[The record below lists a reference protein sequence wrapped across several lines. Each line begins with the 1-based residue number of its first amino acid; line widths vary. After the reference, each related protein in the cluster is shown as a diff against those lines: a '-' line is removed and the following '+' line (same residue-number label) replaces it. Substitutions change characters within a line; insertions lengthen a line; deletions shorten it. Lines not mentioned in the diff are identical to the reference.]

1 MRGLKELSAAMKQ
14 QRSAGVEAATLQDAV
29 PADVQLDARAVVL
42 VKELDVVASDPGA
55 ARPMHVRMKSVTA
68 PFATAPPGTLAG
80 KGGPTPADATLLHDA
95 LAAAAA
101 LEFATIPLYLAALWS
116 VIDQTAPIAR
126 SIRAVLHEEM
136 LHLALVNN
144 ILAAVG
150 GHPRLT
156 ADAAPVFP
164 GRLPAG
170 VHPELWVALDGLTDR
185 SLDIFLEIE
194 RPQVRMP
201 IEGLDLDEDSTGE
214 DRTIGEFYKELLAFL
229 REVQP
234 RFATGRQVAGP
245 LAPMVVTSLDDV
257 ARAFAII
264 TSQGE
269 GSTGTPVDET
279 GALAHYYRFLEIKLE
294 RALVW
299 TDGRLLLGDR
309 RRRPPTYPVAPPPPT
324 GYGGAHS
331 PRIQQLS
338 ADFNTCYSDVLR
350 CLERAW
356 AGEGHVQFLRAMEL
370 MFNLRPI
377 AQEMLRT
384 PSADGCGYCPEFRY
398 VAETQS
404 P

>member
-1 MRGLKELSAAMKQ
+1 MRSLKELSAAMKQ
-14 QRSAGVEAATLQDAV
+14 RRSIGAEASTLRDAAA
-29 PADVQLDARAVVL
+29 ADLRLDAPAVVL
-42 VKELDVVASDPGA
+42 LDVVAAEPST
-55 ARPMHVRMKSVTA
+55 ARPMQAQRKSVSA
-68 PFATAPPGTLAG
+68 PSVTGPRSTLSGT
-80 KGGPTPADATLLHDA
+80 GGPTPADATLLHEA
-95 LAAAAA
+95 LAAAGA
-101 LEFATIPLYLAALWS
+101 LEFATIPLYLVALWS
-116 VIDQTAPIAR
+116 VIDQAAPIAR
-126 SIRAVLHEEM
+126 TIRAVLHEEM

-144 ILAAVG
+144 TLAAVG
-150 GHPRLT
+150 GHPQLT

-194 RPQVRMP
+194 RPQVRVP
-201 IEGLDLDEDSTGE
+201 IDGLDFDEDSTDE
-214 DRTIGEFYKELLAFL
+214 DRTIGEFYKELLVFV

-234 RFATGRQVAGP
+234 RFTTSRQVAGP
-245 LAPMVVTSLDDV
+245 LAPMVVTGLEDV
-257 ARAFAII
+257 ARAFTTI

-269 GSTGTPVDET
+269 GSTGSPVDET

-299 TDGRLLLGDR
+299 TDGRLLLGDQ
-309 RRRPPTYPVAPPPPT
+309 RRRPSTYPVAPPPPS
-324 GYGGAHS
+324 GYGAAH
-331 PRIQQLS
+331 PPGIRKLS

-356 AGEGHVQFLRAMEL
+356 AGDGHVQFLRAMEL

-384 PSADGCGYCPEFRY
+384 PGSDGRGHCPEFRY
-398 VAETQS
+398 VAEA
-404 P
+404 